1 MCAVKEMNGFRDS
14 VPVCKMH
21 GKFLSVTRI
30 LKGALSG
37 LGQFLATEIL
47 LKTIS
52 PQKLFSISR
61 YLHFCLELL
70 IM

>member
-21 GKFLSVTRI
+21 VKFLSVTRI

-37 LGQFLATEIL
+37 LGQFLATETL

-52 PQKLFSISR
+52 P
-61 YLHFCLELL
+61 
-70 IM
+70 